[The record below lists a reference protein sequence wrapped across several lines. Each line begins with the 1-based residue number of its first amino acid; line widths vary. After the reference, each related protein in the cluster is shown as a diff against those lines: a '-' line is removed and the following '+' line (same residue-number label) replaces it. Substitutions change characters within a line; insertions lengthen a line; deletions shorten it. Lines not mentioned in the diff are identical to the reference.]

1 MRCLICSVEL
11 GSGNGVGSRGCCAV
25 RGGAE
30 GSPGD
35 IRGCTKD
42 FKSMKNSQCR
52 QCGIRAMS
60 LNRLHLR
67 QPNGTNPPSTAW
79 GALSCKNKA
88 LFHTKA
94 NPALHT
100 ALGPPK

>member
-1 MRCLICSVEL
+1 MLCSQ
-11 GSGNGVGSRGCCAV
+11 RGC
-25 RGGAE
+25 RGVT
-30 GSPGD
+30 
-35 IRGCTKD
+35 RGHSRLYKRL
-42 FKSMKNSQCR
+42 FKSMKDSQFR